1 MLRLLATAGI
11 PHAAHALLEEI
22 GIVEVSRGDLRS
34 EVAAADVLL
43 VRGERVDGD
52 CIRAGERL
60 RVIAR
65 TGAGVDNVD
74 LDAATAAGIPVV
86 NAPDVGAQ
94 PMAEGTWALIIAA
107 AKRLGEL
114 RACFA
119 PDGWDER
126 YAIQGLDLDGATL
139 GIVGLGAIGRE
150 VGRIGR
156 AFGMHVVA
164 YDPGLPDGPS
174 RPDGVELVGLEE
186 LLARVDVVT
195 LHCPL
200 TEATRGLIDR
210 AALGGTR
217 GAPVLVNAARGEVV
231 DGDRLLLEALDRGWL
246 SAVGLDVFASEPLAS
261 SSPLLRDPRVI
272 CTPHAIGLTRRW
284 NERVFAA
291 LRNDIG
297 SVLAGERPANLVNP
311 DVLAGLS

>member
-1 MLRLLATAGI
+1 MPRLLATAGI
-11 PHAAHALLEEI
+11 PDAAHALLGEL
-22 GIVEVSRGDLRS
+22 GVVEVSRGDLRR
-34 EVAAADVLL
+34 EVAEADVLL

-52 CIRAGERL
+52 CIRAGARL

-74 LDAATAAGIPVV
+74 LEVATIAGIPVV

-94 PMAEGTWALIIAA
+94 PMAEGAWALIIAA

-119 PDGWDER
+119 PDRWRER
-126 YAIQGLDLDGATL
+126 YSIQGLDLDGATL

-156 AFGMHVVA
+156 AFGMHVIA
-164 YDPGLPDGPS
+164 CDPGLPDGDPL
-174 RPDGVELVGLEE
+174 PDAIELVGLEE
-186 LLARVDVVT
+186 LLARADIVS

-200 TEATRGLIDR
+200 NDGTRGLIDR
-210 AALGGTR
+210 AALR
-217 GAPVLVNAARGEVV
+217 GARRAPVLVNCARGEVV
-231 DGDRLLLEALDRGWL
+231 DGDELLLEALERGWL
-246 SAVGLDVFASEPLAS
+246 SAVGLDVFAREPLAP
-261 SSPLLRDPRVI
+261 SSPLLLDPRVI
-272 CTPHAIGLTRRW
+272 CTPHAIGLTQRW

-291 LRNDIG
+291 LRDDIA
-297 SVLAGERPANLVNP
+297 SVLAGERPLNLVNP
-311 DVLAGLS
+311 DVLAEQS